1 MGTAQPWL
9 TGRLTLM
16 SDEAAACKPPNRTER
31 TMKRSAPW
39 NGTSRTE
46 RTKEQNG
53 FMGDFRGN
61 LIKYNLVFFCV
72 AVASERELKAQLR
85 AAATF
90 ICRIWEST

>member
-1 MGTAQPWL
+1 M
-9 TGRLTLM
+9 
-16 SDEAAACKPPNRTER
+16 
-31 TMKRSAPW
+31 
-39 NGTSRTE
+39 
-46 RTKEQNG
+46 EQNG